1 VNDMRRLNENGLIK
15 ALPLIEEV
23 LGISGKLRVDG
34 DNLLLDGFRLS
45 IDIPDN
51 WVISEDIG
59 VTADGPVGSNPDP
72 SGYVPATVG
81 RGEKER
87 DTGIKR
93 LGRAEVEKNRGEKA
107 NEVAK
112 EVAKEVAGK
121 FVSKPEL
128 EKYLKSLEDKTLDIK
143 TLQQAFEKFGQLLSR
158 SG

>member
-1 VNDMRRLNENGLIK
+1 MNDMRRLNENGLIK

-72 SGYVPATVG
+72 SGYW
-81 RGEKER
+81 
-87 DTGIKR
+87 DY
-93 LGRAEVEKNRGEKA
+93 LWCDKNVWDCLCK
-107 NEVAK
+107 
-112 EVAKEVAGK
+112 
-121 FVSKPEL
+121 
-128 EKYLKSLEDKTLDIK
+128 LED
-143 TLQQAFEKFGQLLSR
+143 EKINNENQVVYKSVGILRHYSID
-158 SG
+158 